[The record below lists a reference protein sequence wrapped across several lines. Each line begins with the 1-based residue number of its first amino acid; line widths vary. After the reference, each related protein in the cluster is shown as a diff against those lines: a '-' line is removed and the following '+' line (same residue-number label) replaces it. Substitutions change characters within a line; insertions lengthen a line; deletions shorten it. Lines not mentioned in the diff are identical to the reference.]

1 MTDLVFYE
9 KPGCIGNKQQK
20 AILRRLGVSLEVRDI
35 LSENWTAES
44 LRSFFGNK
52 AVPAWF
58 NESAPQVKSGEINTD
73 HLNETEALRLMVDQ
87 PILIKRPL
95 MIYQSLKQSGFTV
108 GPVLD
113 YLGVNLNDGQ
123 KVETCPMS
131 DQPCETVP

>member
-58 NESAPQVKSGEINTD
+58 NESAPHK
-73 HLNETEALRLMVDQ
+73 
-87 PILIKRPL
+87 
-95 MIYQSLKQSGFTV
+95 
-108 GPVLD
+108 
-113 YLGVNLNDGQ
+113 
-123 KVETCPMS
+123 
-131 DQPCETVP
+131 

>member
-20 AILRRLGVSLEVRDI
+20 AILRKLGISLEVRDI
-35 LSENWTAES
+35 LSESWTSDS
-44 LRSFFGNK
+44 LRSFFGDK
-52 AVPAWF
+52 AVSAWF
-58 NESAPQVKSGEINTD
+58 NESAPQVKSGEIDTG
-73 HLNETEALRLMVDQ
+73 HLDESEALRLMVKH

-95 MIYQSLKQSGFTV
+95 MIYQSLKQSGFIG

-113 YLGVNLNDGQ
+113 YLGVSPNDVQ
-123 KVETCPMS
+123 NVESCPMS